1 MQIEDNT
8 KKMQFFF
15 MVEMQLSLY
24 KEDIFAGKDKA
35 QKEVVATSELFRK
48 RHDPTIRTVYSGLIT
63 L

>member
-1 MQIEDNT
+1 
-8 KKMQFFF
+8 

>member
-15 MVEMQLSLY
+15 IVEFS
-24 KEDIFAGKDKA
+24 KEDTFAGKGKA
-35 QKEVVATSELFRK
+35 QKGVVATSELFRK
-48 RHDPTIRTVYSGLIT
+48 RHDPTIRKVYSGLIT